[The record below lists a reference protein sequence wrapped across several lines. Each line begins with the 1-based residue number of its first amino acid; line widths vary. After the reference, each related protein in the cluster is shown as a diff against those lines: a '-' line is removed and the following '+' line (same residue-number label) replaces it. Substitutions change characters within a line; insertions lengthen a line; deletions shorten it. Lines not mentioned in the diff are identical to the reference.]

1 MGRTKQTKRAKT
13 SVKDTA
19 PRKRVAGAKSTKKYL
34 PKMANARRN
43 ETTAGFLGIEKKFYD
58 TNLNAVTIDDTI
70 GLTSGMID
78 PSATSMISTP
88 TQGDG
93 EQQREGKRIVIKSV
107 QVTGVVYNATIEAT
121 ANPPVPCTAFVALVL
136 DTQSNAAQCTS
147 DQVFKNVSAV
157 ETGIP
162 APLRNLLY
170 ATRFKVLKTGVFDL
184 NPVSITTNGVADTFS
199 WPAVQRTFN
208 WYLPMDLVI
217 NFNSGTTASIANVV
231 DNSLHMI
238 AFCDYNTN
246 SPKITYNARIRFV
259 G

>member
-1 MGRTKQTKRAKT
+1 MGRTKQTKRART

-19 PRKRVAGAKSTKKYL
+19 PRKRASGVKSAKKYL
-34 PKMANARRN
+34 PKRATARLN

-58 TNLNAVTIDDTI
+58 TNLNSAALSDAV
-70 GLTSGMID
+70 GLTAGMID

-107 QVTGVVYNATIEAT
+107 QVNGIVYNSVNEGT
-121 ANPPVPCTAFVALVL
+121 ANPPVRCTAFVALVL
-136 DTQSNAAQCTS
+136 DTQSNGAQCTS
-147 DQVFKNVSAV
+147 DQVFKNTSADL
-157 ETGIP
+157 TGIP
-162 APLRNLLY
+162 CPLRNLLY

-184 NPVSITTNGVADTFS
+184 NPVTLASHTADHMS
-199 WPAVQRTFN
+199 WATVQRTFN
-208 WYLPMDLVI
+208 WYLPLDLVV
-217 NFNSGTTASIANVV
+217 NFNNGTTASIANVV

-238 AFCDYNTN
+238 AFVDDDFNA
-246 SPKITYNARIRFV
+246 PRITYNARIRFV